1 METTWN
7 DNDCCLNI
15 VIAPK
20 LADSTCKDCL
30 KKFKAVYYRVI
41 MDDVFVLSASLDQ
54 LKLSQ
59 IYLTSKYLSTNSL
72 FKDVAKGKVTY
83 LDNL

>member
-1 METTWN
+1 METRWN

-41 MDDVFVLSASLDQ
+41 MDDVLSASLDQ
-54 LKLSQ
+54 LKLPQ

-72 FKDVAKGKVTY
+72 FKDVAKSKVTY